1 MYEEVDRQTIEAW
14 MKEKTQQKKAIEAW
28 EDMEDA
34 EEEDDAQKKAIE
46 AWEEDTG
53 GIQGQSRHMHKEANE
68 IMYIICTAVVVIC
81 CQTVCL

>member
-1 MYEEVDRQTIEAW
+1 MAKRMTDTDKWKKMDEASMDTW
-14 MKEKTQQKKAIEAW
+14 MK
-28 EDMEDA
+28 
-34 EEEDDAQKKAIE
+34 QKKAIE